1 LEKSK
6 RSLIFSLLITEL
18 RSLTNGSGTLTPARH
33 VLNPTNASMPAGV
46 CTFPLKSPATTLK
59 QTSGSLLK
67 YILGIGT
74 SLYLNNFSIE
84 LL

>member
-1 LEKSK
+1 
-6 RSLIFSLLITEL
+6 
-18 RSLTNGSGTLTPARH
+18 
-33 VLNPTNASMPAGV
+33 MPAGV